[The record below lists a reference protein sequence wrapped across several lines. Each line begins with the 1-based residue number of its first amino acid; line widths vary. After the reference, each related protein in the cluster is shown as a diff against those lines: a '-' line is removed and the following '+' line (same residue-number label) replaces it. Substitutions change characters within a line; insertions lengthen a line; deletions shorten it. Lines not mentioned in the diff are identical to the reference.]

1 MAREIDSLTST
12 TLKHLRDRWWDDAF
26 ATFLDDTL
34 QPQPGSRILD
44 VGCGSGTAELH
55 LGLSRVAGV
64 SLFGIDIVLERVR
77 EARAVTRKHEVRV
90 GLAAASA
97 ARLPFASAAFDSAFC
112 VAVLQHLADPSDA
125 VAELSRVTRPG
136 GRVVVV
142 EPDNDAQYWFSSSDA
157 GRQAHEAATRFF
169 RAVADVEDGAADPVI
184 GPRIPGLFLRH
195 QIQPLA
201 VQLFPVSVSRVGAP
215 APPVWESRRQRAR
228 CLVGA
233 VDDRTVRQF
242 GTEYL
247 ERLEQYARAAADEG
261 PGFVEIQNTL
271 LIATVGHR
279 LAA

>member
-34 QPQPGSRILD
+34 QPRPGSRILD

-97 ARLPFASAAFDSAFC
+97 ARLPFASSAFDSAFC

-142 EPDNDAQYWFSSSDA
+142 EPDNDSQYWYSSSDA

-169 RAVADVEDGAADPVI
+169 RAVAEVEGDAADPVL

-195 QIQPLA
+195 QIQPLT
-201 VQLFPVSVSRVGAP
+201 VQLFPVSVSRVGTP

-228 CLVGA
+228 CLVGV